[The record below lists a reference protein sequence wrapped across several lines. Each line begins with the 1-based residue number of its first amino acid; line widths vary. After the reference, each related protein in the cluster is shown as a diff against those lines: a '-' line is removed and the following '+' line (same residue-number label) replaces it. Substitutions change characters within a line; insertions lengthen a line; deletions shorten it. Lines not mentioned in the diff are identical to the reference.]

1 MAAEQHGK
9 TVRWGVEA
17 LGDNHAYF
25 VRSER
30 GLHHPNLPNLSVR

>member
-17 LGDNHAYF
+17 LDDNHPHV

-30 GLHHPNLPNLSVR
+30 GLHHSNHPSRSVR